1 VGIIFFSSNLF
12 TPSWVFGEFGCKFSL
27 TIDVLCTVVSLDLNE
42 FVLTSLNSIEDKRKI
57 EILRYSP
64 ID

>member
-27 TIDVLCTVVSLDLNE
+27 SIDVLCTVVSGDFNCIYHPVAFIELNKE
-42 FVLTSLNSIEDKRKI
+42 YFVI
-57 EILRYSP
+57 
-64 ID
+64 

>member
-27 TIDVLCTVVSLDLNE
+27 TIDVLCTVVS
-42 FVLTSLNSIEDKRKI
+42 VNSNSDEMN
-57 EILRYSP
+57 LRV
-64 ID
+64 